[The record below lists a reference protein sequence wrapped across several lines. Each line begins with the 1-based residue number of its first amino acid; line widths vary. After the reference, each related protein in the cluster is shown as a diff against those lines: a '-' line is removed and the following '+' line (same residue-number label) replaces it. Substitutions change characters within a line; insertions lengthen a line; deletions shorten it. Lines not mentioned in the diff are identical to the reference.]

1 MNIYIYIISGPKK
14 IESFVS
20 VDGLLPVK
28 FNVSNECRL
37 QQSEERERH
46 RRDFVPGGGG
56 STGLS
61 QRNERSQREGEKK
74 N

>member
-37 QQSEERERH
+37 QQSEERERDVEETLC
-46 RRDFVPGGGG
+46 RG
-56 STGLS
+56 
-61 QRNERSQREGEKK
+61 EEGQLA
-74 N
+74 